1 MYARMRYVLFLLFL
15 SMATPSAAD
24 TITWFSTGEVHS
36 VSRFADMFVGSGLV
50 VGTPWS
56 LTVSFNPSA
65 PPVRTIFP
73 GCNQYSIGAS
83 TFTLGPYTYAHSSG
97 QIFTNAGLPDS
108 GCNGLLPEGEAG
120 LIQFWYGTAG
130 WRSDD
135 PNAWR
140 LDAWGG
146 VMFAGYYDL
155 FATDGTLPVVPTFN
169 PARSYYAGME
179 IENNQFLGTLIG
191 GGIPRFQ
198 LVDPP
203 QPAPVPEPA
212 TMTLLGAGLAAAL
225 AARRRRTL

>member
-1 MYARMRYVLFLLFL
+1 MRYVLFLLFL
-15 SMATPSAAD
+15 PITTPATAD
-24 TITWFSTGEVHS
+24 TITWFTAGQVNF
-36 VSRFADMFVGSGLV
+36 VSRFADNVVGPGLTA
-50 VGTPWS
+50 GTPWS
-56 LTVSFNPSA
+56 LTVSFNPAA

-73 GCNQYSIGAS
+73 GCNQYAIGAS
-83 TFTLGPYTYAHSSG
+83 TFTLGPYSYANPG
-97 QIFTNAGLPDS
+97 GAIYTNAGLPEV

-130 WRSDD
+130 WQSTD

-140 LDAWGG
+140 LGAWGG

-179 IENNQFLGTLIG
+179 IENNQFLGTLLG

-203 QPAPVPEPA
+203 QPAAVPEPA
-212 TMTLLGAGLAAAL
+212 TMTLFGAGLAAAL
-225 AARRRRTL
+225 AARRRRRL